1 MKTIGFFAAVA
12 VVMAVLAAHAWQE
25 YRACKARGGALAR
38 LGLCVRPL

>member
-1 MKTIGFFAAVA
+1 MKTITFGAIAAVLMALVA
-12 VVMAVLAAHAWQE
+12 VYVWQE